1 MTQWL
6 RQGILLFFLTALSAC
21 GEDPPKEEPPPPPP
35 PPTKVVIKLH
45 ADNDINPTQFGRPS
59 PLVLRL
65 YELKNAEAFTGADF
79 YKLYNEEDAVLKADL
94 LARQELLIRPEQTLN
109 IERTTE
115 PDTRFIGFLAAF
127 QDLDHAIWREIL
139 EIPIHRRTI
148 FEVQIKKS
156 SIKAKA
162 APDKHQK

>member
-1 MTQWL
+1 MNPWL
-6 RQGILLFFLTALSAC
+6 RQGFLLFLLAVLGGC

-35 PPTKVVIKLH
+35 TKVVIKLH
-45 ADNDINPTQFGRPS
+45 AGDDINPTQFGRPS

-65 YELKNAEAFTGADF
+65 YELKNADAFAGADF
-79 YKLYNEEDAVLKADL
+79 YKLYDQEDAVLKADL
-94 LARQELLIRPEQTLN
+94 LARQELLIRPAQTLE

-115 PDTRFIGFLAAF
+115 PDTRFIGLLAAF

-139 EIPIHRRTI
+139 AIPLHRRTI
-148 FEVQIKKS
+148 FEVQLDKL

-162 APDKHQK
+162 APDKHR